1 MSRLAANTVV
11 ECVLGVVTDKAMEL
25 IRSTQQS
32 QDDVDAKTPEDQAL
46 LKHRWVQATLT
57 KRDWISDDTAVYTFK
72 LPNRKRFLGLGT
84 CQHIELGFHLRDRM
98 LIRQYTPTRPVLP
111 RNSGIEVTNGEDA
124 DNLHDGSGTFQLTVK
139 TYFPSDDQPGGAFSN
154 ILSAIPIGE
163 DIEMR
168 GPTGGVIY
176 YGNGK
181 FSIDGKDKSFE
192 RVSLVLGGTGL
203 TPGFS
208 LIARA
213 VLDPK
218 DKLEIRVI
226 DANKS
231 ESDTLLR
238 DDLDKLTRLSK
249 GRLQVSHVL
258 SHPSDDWNGLQG
270 HVNEEI
276 IKKCLFPPQG
286 KDNLVL
292 LCGPPALI
300 QKAAIPA
307 FEDWGYEQGKNM
319 FGL

>member
-1 MSRLAANTVV
+1 
-11 ECVLGVVTDKAMEL
+11 MEL

-32 QDDVDAKTPEDQAL
+32 QDDPDAKAPKDQAL

-57 KRDWISDDTAVYTFK
+57 ERDWISKDTAVYTFQ
-72 LPNRKRFLGLGT
+72 LPDQKRYLGLGT

-111 RNSGIEVTNGEDA
+111 RDSGIEVTAGEDA
-124 DNLHDGSGTFQLTVK
+124 KNLHDGSGTFQLTVK
-139 TYFPSDDQPGGAFSN
+139 TYFPDDNQPGGAFSN
-154 ILSAIPIGE
+154 ILLAIPIGE
-163 DIEMR
+163 DVEMR
-168 GPTGGVIY
+168 GPTGDVIY
-176 YGNGK
+176 YGHGR
-181 FSIDGKDKSFE
+181 FSIDGQDKSFK

-218 DKLEIRVI
+218 DELEIRVI

-231 ESDTLLR
+231 ESDILMR
-238 DDLDKLTRLSK
+238 DDLDQLTRLSK

-258 SHPSDDWNGLQG
+258 SHPSDSWDGLQG
-270 HVNEEI
+270 YVNKDIVEG
-276 IKKCLFPPQG
+276 CMFPPRG
-286 KDNLVL
+286 DENLVL
-292 LCGPPALI
+292 MCGPPAMI

-307 FEDWGYEQGKNM
+307 FSDWGYEQGKNM